1 MVAYRARLD
10 YFISVAVVVT
20 CTAVTIPFRTKLE
33 VTNLAMVYLL
43 GVIVVSVKCRRSAAI
58 LNALLSVTAFYY
70 FILPVHDSWALED
83 YSYLIPLV
91 VMSAVALVISTLTS
105 KTREQAV
112 AVAEER
118 LRNALLNAVSHDI
131 KTPLASI
138 YGAATTL
145 LEEQKRLAEAERT
158 ELLQSIAEQAERL
171 NRIVTNLLEMTRL
184 ESGFEVRRDWQPLEE
199 IVGAAL
205 NRLKNPLGDRPVVV
219 HIPADLPLICV
230 DDVLMEEVFTNILEN
245 AVKYTPQAAPIE
257 ITAERT
263 GADITVLIRDHGP
276 GFTPGDEERVFEKFY
291 RGKTN
296 GESGVGLG
304 LAICRAVINGHG
316 GAISARNSEAGGAVI
331 RIELPIGGA
340 PPQLGVLSEGAVQ

>member
-1 MVAYRARLD
+1 MVNYRARLD
-10 YFISVAVVVT
+10 YFISVAVVIV
-20 CTAVTIPFRTKLE
+20 CTAVSIPFRNKLE
-33 VTNLAMVYLL
+33 VTDFAMLYLL
-43 GVIVVSVKCRRSAAI
+43 GVIVVSLKCSRSAAI
-58 LNALLSVTAFYY
+58 LNALLSVTAFHY
-70 FILPVHDSWALED
+70 FILPIHDSFVLED

-91 VMSAVALVISTLTS
+91 AMSAVALVISTLTY

-118 LRNALLNAVSHDI
+118 MRNALLNAVSHDI

-145 LEEQKRLAEAERT
+145 LEEQKRLAEPERT
-158 ELLQSIAEQAERL
+158 ELIQSIAEQAERL

-184 ESGFEVRRDWQPLEE
+184 ESGFEVNKDWQPLEE

-205 NRLKNPLGDRPVVV
+205 NRLKNALGDRPVVV
-219 HIPADLPLICV
+219 RIPGDLPLICV
-230 DDVLMEEVFTNILEN
+230 DDVLLEEVFANILEN
-245 AVKYTPQAAPIE
+245 AVKYTPQGAPIE

-263 GADITVLIRDHGP
+263 GADITVWIRDHGP
-276 GFTPGDEERVFEKFY
+276 GFAPGDEERVFEKFY

-296 GESGVGLG
+296 GEAGVGLG

-316 GAISARNSEAGGAVI
+316 GAISARNSEGGGAVI

-340 PPQLGVLSEGAVQ
+340 PPQLGVFSEGAVQ